1 MPSRR
6 DLLALAL
13 AAAAATVVPRRALA
27 APGSPE
33 RGRPGGPRYFVSIF
47 LSGGIDPVYTT
58 DPKIRA
64 EVEPWVDVPYGP
76 EAIVE
81 AGDVRLGPH
90 FAPLAPLAPHLA
102 ILNGI
107 ALRTAN
113 HTTGSEQ
120 FLRMKT
126 GTRPA
131 MPSLLQLLGQHRDGQ
146 ALGCVDWLFGGPQ
159 FSRLFDATPA
169 ADLQLL
175 ARQLRAQARRLLQ
188 GSAPAEAR
196 VTAGSL
202 EESAE
207 LFERVAVLGP
217 PRYQQWTEEPA
228 WAPLAVSLQR
238 TLWMIENDLARG
250 VELDVG
256 GIDQPWDTH
265 TFNAD
270 RQASASAKV
279 ALIAR
284 FLGELSRRTNRRGS
298 LAAQTLVVMG
308 SEIGRFPAL
317 NGQHGKDHFPEAP
330 CVLFGA
336 GVNAGGGKGA
346 VYGRTGKK
354 MEAARVALATGR
366 DTAVNGHEVLLDDL
380 GATLLY
386 LGGVSD
392 PSVYGYD
399 GRVLEFL
406 V

>member
-1 MPSRR
+1 M
-6 DLLALAL
+6 
-13 AAAAATVVPRRALA
+13 
-27 APGSPE
+27 
-33 RGRPGGPRYFVSIF
+33 
-47 LSGGIDPVYTT
+47 
-58 DPKIRA
+58 
-64 EVEPWVDVPYGP
+64 
-76 EAIVE
+76 
-81 AGDVRLGPH
+81 RLGPH
-90 FAPLAPLAPHLA
+90 FAPLAPLAPRLA

-113 HTTGSEQ
+113 HNTGSEQ

-126 GTRPA
+126 GTRPE
-131 MPSLLQLLGQHRDGQ
+131 MPSLLQLLGQRRDGQ
-146 ALGCVDWLFGGPQ
+146 AVGCVDWLFGGAQ

-169 ADLQLL
+169 GELQLL
-175 ARQLRAQARRLLQ
+175 ASQLRAQARRLLRD
-188 GSAPAEAR
+188 GARPERR

-207 LFERVAVLGP
+207 LFERVAALGP
-217 PRYQQWTEEPA
+217 PRYQRWTA
-228 WAPLAVSLQR
+228 ATDAADGALTPLAISLQR
-238 TLWMIENDLARG
+238 ALWMLENDLARG
-250 VELDVG
+250 VELNVG
-256 GIDQPWDTH
+256 GVDQPWDTH

-270 RQASASAKV
+270 RQARASAPV

-284 FLGELSRRTNRRGS
+284 FLGELERRRNARGP

-336 GVNAGGGKGA
+336 GIDAGGGKGA
-346 VYGRTGKK
+346 VYGRTGRQ
-354 MEAARVALATGR
+354 MEAAPLSLRTGR
-366 DTAVNGHEVLLDDL
+366 DAAGGHPVVLDDL
-380 GATLLY
+380 GATLLH

-406 V
+406 VG